1 MAIISLKA
9 AVVAVQVTRAPSR
22 NQTLAVV
29 AARLRQE
36 KQSLSQNLALVV
48 SSCVDEK
55 SSV

>member
-55 SSV
+55 SSL

>member
-9 AVVAVQVTRAPSR
+9 AVVAVQATRAPSR

-36 KQSLSQNLALVV
+36 RQSLSQSLARVV

-55 SSV
+55 SVL